1 MTYSVFLE
9 KASLSICMQFFNHKS
24 KSTST
29 VTGTRAANW
38 DHPGCGIPVSCFVF
52 LRRWRHV

>member
-1 MTYSVFLE
+1 MTYSVFLK

-29 VTGTRAANW
+29 VTGTRAAN
-38 DHPGCGIPVSCFVF
+38 
-52 LRRWRHV
+52 